1 MMIII
6 IIIIIQSECEAAIN
20 LHLHCS
26 KKMIVN
32 PDKFQEILLDKGI
45 SDNTSIEVEIGSKKD

>member
-1 MMIII
+1 MIII

-20 LHLHCS
+20 LHCS

-32 PDKFQEILLDKGI
+32 PDEFQEILLDKGI